1 MYVWSLP
8 TLRDKCPTA
17 NEGGDASLQLELSRF
32 MTAGANGRGMA
43 GLARE
48 TGPWDEAVLC
58 MSLMV
63 GQKEPGSM
71 RLGRGYGMA
80 SWGYRVA
87 SVGISG
93 IHGFW

>member
-48 TGPWDEAVLC
+48 TGP
-58 MSLMV
+58 
-63 GQKEPGSM
+63 
-71 RLGRGYGMA
+71 
-80 SWGYRVA
+80 
-87 SVGISG
+87 
-93 IHGFW
+93 